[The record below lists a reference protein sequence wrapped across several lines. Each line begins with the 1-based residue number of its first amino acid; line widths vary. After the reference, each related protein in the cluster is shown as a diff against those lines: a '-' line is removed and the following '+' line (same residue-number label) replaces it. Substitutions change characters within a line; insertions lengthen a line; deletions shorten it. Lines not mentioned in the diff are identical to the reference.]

1 MANKSVDTMT
11 MYRVY
16 GAKTDGNYH
25 DDYVAAYTAQ
35 DAADRIR
42 SEYEDGYEVL
52 EVSKVV
58 RNWR

>member
-1 MANKSVDTMT
+1 MGKKLDALT

-16 GAKTDGNYH
+16 GQREGYYH

-42 SEYEDGYEVL
+42 AEYEGEYEVI